1 MSFEGSFKLMI
12 AGTFN
17 LSLLDV
23 ARRLDPDG
31 SAAIIAEIM
40 SQKNAILD
48 DIPFIEGNTETGMKT
63 TVRSALPTATWRSLN
78 QGVVRTK
85 STTKQIIENC
95 GMLEAY
101 SDVDKSLARMARDI
115 NAFRLQEDKGHV
127 EGMSQQMAEAL
138 FYGDT
143 TVYPDRF
150 VGIAPRYYSL
160 ATTVQSYT
168 QIIDALG
175 TTTLTSIYL
184 VAWGSDTVHGIYP
197 RGSKAG
203 LEQQDLGEVS
213 INDADNNPY
222 QGYRTHFK
230 WDCGLCVRDYRNIV
244 RIANID
250 ITALQTAGDSSDTS
264 ANLIK
269 YMCLALDLLPENSG
283 SPVFYANKTV
293 MSMLR
298 VKLLSKSNVHL
309 SISDITSSNGITRPT
324 LQFMGVP
331 IRRVDQIVNTETE
344 ITT

>member
-1 MSFEGSFKLMI
+1 MA
-12 AGTFN
+12 AGTLLSAVN

-23 ARRLDPDG
+23 ARRLDPNG
-31 SAAIIAEIM
+31 QAAIIAEIM

-48 DIPFIEGNTETGMKT
+48 DIPFLEGNTETGIKT
-63 TVRSALPTATWRSLN
+63 TVRSALPTATWRSIN

-85 STTKQIIENC
+85 STTNQIIENC

-101 SDVDKSLARMARDI
+101 SDIDKSLARMARDL
-115 NAFRLQEDKGHV
+115 NAFRFQEDRGHI
-127 EGMSQQMAEAL
+127 EGMSQQMAQAL

-143 TVYPDRF
+143 TLYPDRF

-160 ATTVQSYT
+160 ATTLNCSN

-184 VAWGSDTVHGIYP
+184 VGWGSSTVHGIYP

-213 INDADNNPY
+213 ILDASSNPY

-230 WDCGLCVRDYRNIV
+230 WDCGLCVRDYRFIV

-250 ITALQTAGDSSDTS
+250 VTALATAGDTSDTS

-269 YMCLALDLLPENSG
+269 YMCLALDMIPEDSSNL
-283 SPVFYANKTV
+283 VFYANKTV

-309 SISDITSSNGITRPT
+309 SLSDITSSNGITRPT

-331 IRRVDQIVNTETE
+331 IRRVDQIVSTETR

>member
-1 MSFEGSFKLMI
+1 MA
-12 AGTFN
+12 AGTLLSAIN

-23 ARRLDPDG
+23 ARRLDPNG
-31 SAAIIAEIM
+31 QAAIIAEIM

-48 DIPFIEGNTETGMKT
+48 DIPFLEGNTETGIKT
-63 TVRSALPTATWRSLN
+63 TVRSALPTATWRSIN

-85 STTKQIIENC
+85 STTNQIIENC

-101 SDVDKSLARMARDI
+101 SDIDKSLARMARDL
-115 NAFRLQEDKGHV
+115 NAFRFQEDRGHV
-127 EGMSQQMAEAL
+127 EGMSQQMAQAL

-143 TVYPDRF
+143 TLYPDRF
-150 VGIAPRYYSL
+150 VGIAPRYYTL
-160 ATTVQSYT
+160 ATTAQCSG

-184 VAWGSDTVHGIYP
+184 VGWGSDKVHGIYP

-213 INDADNNPY
+213 ILDASNNPY

-230 WDCGLCVRDYRNIV
+230 WDCGLCVRDYRYIV

-250 ITALQTAGDSSDTS
+250 ITALLTAGDTSDTS

-269 YMCLALDLLPENSG
+269 YMCLALDLIPEESSNL
-283 SPVFYANKTV
+283 VFYANKTV

-309 SISDITSSNGITRPT
+309 SLSDLTSSNGITRPT

-331 IRRVDQIVNTETE
+331 IRRVDQIVNTETR

>member
-1 MSFEGSFKLMI
+1 MA
-12 AGTFN
+12 AGTLAVATN

-31 SAAIIAEIM
+31 SAAMIAEIL
-40 SQKNAILD
+40 SEKNAILD
-48 DIPFIEGNTETGMKT
+48 DIPFLEGNTETGMKT
-63 TVRSALPTATWRSLN
+63 TVRSALPTATWRSAN

-101 SDVDKSLARMARDI
+101 SDIDKAIARMARDV
-115 NAFRLQEDKGHV
+115 NAFRFQEDKGHV
-127 EGMSQQMAEAL
+127 QGMGQQMAQAL
-138 FYGDT
+138 IYGDT
-143 TVYPDRF
+143 TLYPDRF

-160 ATTVQSYT
+160 ATTVQSYA

-175 TTTLTSIYL
+175 TTTLTSVYL
-184 VAWGSDTVHGIYP
+184 VGWGSDTVHGIYP

-203 LEQQDLGEVS
+203 LEQQDLGEVTVLDS
-213 INDADNNPY
+213 DGNPY

-230 WDCGLCVRDYRNIV
+230 WDCGICVRDYRNIV

-250 ITALQTAGDSSDTS
+250 KTALLTAGDTSDTS

-269 YMCLALDLLPENSG
+269 YMCMALDMVPENTG
-283 SPVFYANKTV
+283 KLVFYANKTV

-324 LQFMGVP
+324 LQFMGIPV
-331 IRRVDQIVNTETE
+331 RRVDQIVNTETR

>member
-1 MSFEGSFKLMI
+1 MA
-12 AGTFN
+12 AGTLASATN

-31 SAAIIAEIM
+31 SAAIIAEILA
-40 SQKNAILD
+40 QKNEILD
-48 DIPFIEGNTETGMKT
+48 DIPFVEGNTETGMKT

-78 QGVVRTK
+78 EGVVRTK

-101 SDVDKSLARMARDI
+101 SDIDVKLARMARDI

-127 EGMSQQMAEAL
+127 EGMGQQMAQAL
-138 FYGDT
+138 IYGDT

-160 ATTVQSYT
+160 ATTVQSYG

-175 TTTLTSIYL
+175 TTNLTSIYL
-184 VAWGSDTVHGIYP
+184 VGWGSDSVHGIYP
-197 RGSKAG
+197 KGSKAG
-203 LEQQDLGEVS
+203 LSQQDLGE
-213 INDADNNPY
+213 ITALDASNNPF
-222 QGYRTHFK
+222 QAYRTHFS
-230 WDCGLCVRDYRNIV
+230 WDMGLCVRDYRNIV

-250 ITALQTAGDSSDTS
+250 TVALATAGDTSDTS

-269 YMCLALDLLPENSG
+269 YMCQAIDLLEPG
-283 SPVFYANKTV
+283 VKPVFYATRAV
-293 MSMLR
+293 TSMLR
-298 VKLLSKSNVHL
+298 VKFLSKSNTWVTMDTL
-309 SISDITSSNGITRPT
+309 TGGGGIQRPGM
-324 LQFMGVP
+324 QFMGIPV
-331 IRRVDQIVNTETE
+331 RRVDQISSSETR